1 MRRSLAISA
10 AAVALTLPAFAD
22 AAPRQI
28 TVGDDFF
35 APKRPPARNFASGPS
50 FRWTNGGGTLNPH
63 NIRQDAKLFSSGRRT
78 AGPINYA
85 INASAGSYGYYCT
98 FHGTPQLGMRGV
110 VKVRPIAETDSLIGE
125 IEVLWASSATD
136 TGSRFD
142 VRYRVDQ
149 RRWKTWK
156 NDTPRFHGRLRPQ
169 RPARSTTG
177 PTATPTRSRCAR
189 SAGGS
194 RSAAT
199 GPRPSH
205 SERSAAPQRSL
216 RSVRAPTRSRGRPPS
231 RSAFSRWPLRP

>member
-1 MRRSLAISA
+1 MRRSLAISG

-35 APKRPPARNFASGPS
+35 APKTPPARTFASGPS

-78 AGPINYA
+78 AGPINYG
-85 INASAGSYGYYCT
+85 INASAGSYGYYCR

-110 VKVRPIAETDSLIGE
+110 VKVRPIALPDSLNGE
-125 IEVLWASSATD
+125 IEVQWANSSTD

-156 NDTPRFHGRLRPQ
+156 NDTPRFHAAFGHNDHPVNYRPN
-169 RPARSTTG
+169 RHTYKIKVR
-177 PTATPTRSRCAR
+177 
-189 SAGGS
+189 
-194 RSAAT
+194 
-199 GPRPSH
+199 
-205 SERSAAPQRSL
+205 SERRRVEKRSDW
-216 RSVRAPTRSRGRPPS
+216 SPPL
-231 RSAFSRWPLRP
+231 AL